1 MRVRHTI
8 QPVSTGFR
16 HRSTKPHFP
25 TKTAKFRVPY
35 SAQSFKIH
43 THCLRT
49 TFNLA
54 NPWSKTYGIHYS
66 VSYRFVAEKSFVK
79 FCLPAGEIVSSI
91 LRSAKPFNAKK
102 WVLCGWRQRWAIWHE
117 AECGSRNCLPLQN
130 LMRGRKAQKT
140 TKPAFC
146 YIACCRFVDYS
157 NFFLIYMSS
166 EIFFNDF
173 IKSCLSSDFN

>member
-1 MRVRHTI
+1 MPGCDYFWADDPNTIIRFYQSKIWPFREANNALRVRHTI

-102 WVLCGWRQRWAIWHE
+102 WVLCGWRQRARIWNVWQFE
-117 AECGSRNCLPLQN
+117 ALFCPTTTTLQTGRNDQ
-130 LMRGRKAQKT
+130 
-140 TKPAFC
+140 
-146 YIACCRFVDYS
+146 
-157 NFFLIYMSS
+157 
-166 EIFFNDF
+166 
-173 IKSCLSSDFN
+173 